1 MSGKYGIHPSY
12 IQEMINDTRYD
23 DEDILAVTN
32 QLRSDGGKS
41 FNYNS
46 LDLARKFYVK
56 KIDGTWSPTDDFKD
70 KDVLILGSGPGT
82 CKHSSALESYIKK
95 HSPLVLALNTRSVI
109 NSSLINLRIAC
120 HPVRLIADAEEYN
133 NLSQP
138 LITPISSLPES
149 LRHELINKKILDYGL
164 SIEINKFECHAT
176 QCVLPSPLVLA
187 YALAVATSGH
197 AKQILLAGF
206 DGYSPGDP
214 RNEEIE
220 SLFSVFLKKFPKSVL
235 FSVTP
240 TTYKAIPSKSIYA
253 MY

>member
-1 MSGKYGIHPSY
+1 MS
-12 IQEMINDTRYD
+12 
-23 DEDILAVTN
+23 
-32 QLRSDGGKS
+32 
-41 FNYNS
+41 
-46 LDLARKFYVK
+46 

-70 KDVLILGSGPGT
+70 KDVILGSGPGT

-95 HSPLVLALNTRSVI
+95 HSPLSLLLYPFSNQFFI
-109 NSSLINLRIAC
+109 NQFKNSC